1 MLKDTGGETFDCVLY
16 LLEGLRAG
24 VADNNPL

>member
-1 MLKDTGGETFDCVLY
+1 MLEDAGGEAFDCVLY

-24 VADNNPL
+24 VADYNPL